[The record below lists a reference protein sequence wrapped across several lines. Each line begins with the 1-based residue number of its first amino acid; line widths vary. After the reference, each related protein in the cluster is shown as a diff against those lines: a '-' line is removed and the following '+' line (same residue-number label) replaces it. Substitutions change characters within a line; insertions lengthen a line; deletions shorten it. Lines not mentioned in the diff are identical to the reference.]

1 MKFFNKYK
9 FSNKSQTLGGTIS
22 TVMGIASLGC
32 LLYGVFVAFKKSG
45 NAGLE
50 VGSMGLLALMLAV
63 IGTVIGLLS
72 FKEDD
77 KFYTLS
83 KFGSMLCGI
92 MTVFMIAVFIMG
104 LGF

>member
-22 TVMGIASLGC
+22 AVMGLASWVC
-32 LLYGVFVAFKKSG
+32 LSYGVFVAFKKSG
-45 NAGLE
+45 NAGIE

-83 KFGSMLCGI
+83 KIGSMLCGI
-92 MTVFMIAVFIMG
+92 LAVFMIAVFIMG

>member
-1 MKFFNKYK
+1 MKLFNKYK
-9 FSNKSQTLGGTIS
+9 FSDKSQTLGGTIS
-22 TVMGIASLGC
+22 TVMGVAALSC

-45 NAGLE
+45 E
-50 VGSMGLLALMLAV
+50 VGSLGLMALMLSV

-72 FKEDD
+72 FKEYD

-83 KFGSMLCGI
+83 KIGSMLCGI
-92 MTVFMIAVFIMG
+92 IAVFMMAVFVMG

>member
-1 MKFFNKYK
+1 MKLFNKYK

-22 TVMGIASLGC
+22 AVMGLASLGC
-32 LLYGVFVAFKKSG
+32 LSYGVFVAFKKSG
-45 NAGLE
+45 NAGIE

-83 KFGSMLCGI
+83 KIGSMLCGI
-92 MTVFMIAVFIMG
+92 LAVFMIAVFIMG

>member
-22 TVMGIASLGC
+22 AVMGLASLGC
-32 LLYGVFVAFKKSG
+32 LSYGVFVAFKKSG
-45 NAGLE
+45 NAGIE

-83 KFGSMLCGI
+83 KIGSMLCGI
-92 MTVFMIAVFIMG
+92 LAVFMIAVFIMG
-104 LGF
+104 LCF